1 MSRSRGRRYDETP
14 KLNLKKVFAT
24 IIAIIV
30 LIMIIVSLKNLFIN
44 TDNTKDVSSLTTY
57 VSVYENNKWGVIDN
71 KGNIIVDC
79 NHDEMVV
86 VPDKNKAL
94 FICIENP
101 NYSNDTY
108 TTKIINEKGE
118 KILTEYNMVQ
128 PLENTDGLTSWYES
142 NVLKF
147 EKDGKYGLI
156 NFDGKIILDAIYDN
170 LYALQGSEKSIIIE
184 NAGKKGLVSTAM
196 GEVIIPAEYQEIKSL
211 TKNYDDGYIVKDDS
225 NKYGVISPDKSIIL
239 ETKYDDIKNI
249 TGNDYYVVSEN
260 GVLEIINGKGE
271 VILNSGFETVEEIN
285 ADYFIITIGG
295 KYGVISKTGET
306 KIEPKYDFLKNS
318 FSNNYIAKLNG
329 KTGIINEPSNQ
340 IIGFSYENIS
350 YIKEANFF
358 KAENAD
364 FTTDIIDSS
373 FNIVLNNI
381 IVSELNID
389 NGYLRIRNSNEY
401 YNLKLEEKT
410 NKEILTTNT
419 LFLVKENGKYGYENK
434 AGKRVVDCI
443 YDDAKE
449 QNEFGYCAVNKDGK
463 WGVLGANGSVIEDPN
478 NDFNDYLYI
487 DFIGSWHKHKDL
499 KLNVYTK

>member
-381 IVSELNID
+381 IVSELNFVFRE
-389 NGYLRIRNSNEY
+389 NRSVGLC
-401 YNLKLEEKT
+401 KGEKMLYVAT
-410 NKEILTTNT
+410 
-419 LFLVKENGKYGYENK
+419 
-434 AGKRVVDCI
+434 AGGN
-443 YDDAKE
+443 AE
-449 QNEFGYCAVNKDGK
+449 QNMGYDYIVR
-463 WGVLGANGSVIEDPN
+463 VLKELGEYQSDYIHADNLDVQDIDINAIMQNAKKQIEEMAKN
-478 NDFNDYLYI
+478 
-487 DFIGSWHKHKDL
+487 W
-499 KLNVYTK
+499 